1 MIDLAIITI
10 IIVLWWEKVR
20 MKFILNST
28 CVIGNSLILKIYLK
42 DMQGVSDEELMKVSE
57 EFFRGLWTLN

>member
-28 CVIGNSLILKIYLK
+28 CKIVDSLILKIYLK

-57 EFFRGLWTLN
+57 EFFRGLKTLN

>member
-57 EFFRGLWTLN
+57 EFFRGLKTLN

>member
-28 CVIGNSLILKIYLK
+28 CKIVDSLILKIYLK

>member
-1 MIDLAIITI
+1 
-10 IIVLWWEKVR
+10 

-28 CVIGNSLILKIYLK
+28 CKIVDSLILKIYLK